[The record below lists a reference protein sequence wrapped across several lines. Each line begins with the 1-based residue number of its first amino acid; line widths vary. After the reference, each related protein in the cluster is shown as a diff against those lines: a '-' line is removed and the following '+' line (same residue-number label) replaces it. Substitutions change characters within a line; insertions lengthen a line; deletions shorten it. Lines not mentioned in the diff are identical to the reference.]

1 MSDFLTGNVDVAN
14 LPSIQ
19 PVSGTVTAKIEDTAG
34 NVLTSIGG
42 ALNVNVVSAPSSTT
56 INIFATNSSVT
67 YGTETTILTYTN
79 VGISNITQIIAWG
92 TYDGEYLL
100 RINGTIVGGGRTSAA
115 QRTLSIVAPF
125 PTVVSDV
132 ITITILEYGPGT
144 QQFRANLI
152 GE

>member
-1 MSDFLTGNVDVAN
+1 MSDFLTGNVDVENFPAV
-14 LPSIQ
+14 Q

-34 NVLTSIGG
+34 NALTSTGG
-42 ALNVNVVSAPSSTT
+42 ALNVNVVNLPTT
-56 INIFATNSSVT
+56 TAINICETNNSVT

-79 VGISNITQIIAWG
+79 TGISNVTQFIGWG
-92 TYDGEYLL
+92 TYDGEFLL
-100 RINGTIVGGGRTSAA
+100 RVNGTIVGGGRTSAA
-115 QRTLSIVAPF
+115 QRTLQVVALF

-144 QQFRANLI
+144 QQFRANLM